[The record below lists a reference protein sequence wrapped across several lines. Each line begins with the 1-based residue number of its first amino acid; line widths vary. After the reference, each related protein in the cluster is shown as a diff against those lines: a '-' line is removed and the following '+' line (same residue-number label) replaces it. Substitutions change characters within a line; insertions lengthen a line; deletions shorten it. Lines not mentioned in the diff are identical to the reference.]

1 MKIILSNC
9 IEIREPTKELVLFCR
24 KKLTYKNPD
33 VEKRKRMGFYTYGMS
48 KEIRLYNEYNGNL
61 YVPVGFFEQLYNF
74 HPIPSDYID
83 CTISKKADIK
93 SDITLRNYQEF
104 GLKAIEEHYLG
115 LFVLPCGLG
124 KTELALQCAYHLQQK
139 TIWITHTTDL
149 VNQAK
154 DRCSS
159 KMNCKT
165 STITDGKCDL
175 SGDIVFC
182 TIQTLYKM
190 IEKGKVQQNDFGF
203 LIADECFPSGTKIS
217 TPFGYKNIEDIRE
230 GDIVYSYNHN
240 KKCIEE
246 KEVDYLFQKDT
257 NTLLKINLS
266 NGTSII
272 CTPNHPIFVNNDY
285 IKAEDIREGD
295 IVYEMPK
302 MWKGFTKRRLHDKS
316 MVLQDGLLQED
327 RSCVLFKR
335 MWSKCKCRTDYTKKQ
350 DYKKTGD
357 VNKQPYARQCHERK
371 GIENTKSNRAFTKNT
386 RWKWKRINLTPRI
399 FEKLFRARGYNSN
412 SRASYKNEN
421 EKRKWLSNLLQ
432 SRFSNYRKENS
443 NRNRWQFPLC
453 FDKTRTGRK
462 ERRIFNILRVESIEV
477 QEQVCDGECTG
488 NNNTCKVYNIGV
500 KDNHNYFANDVLVH
514 NCHRVA
520 TNPSTIEMFR
530 TCVDY
535 FACRYKLGLT
545 ATLHRAD
552 GLHKCITD
560 IIGEVI
566 YEVVKRDTKYCCVYE
581 GNTLLEFDVAKF
593 QVPAHIQAIDTT
605 YNLEG
610 KEVFSANG
618 GTIQFATLISDLA
631 MNKERNE
638 HILKVLKG
646 IKGST
651 LILSDRV
658 EQLKFLCSQVES
670 GVQIDGGTPKK
681 QREQAIQDVRDG
693 KIQCLFASYSL
704 AKEGLDVPIIEN
716 LVMATPVKDFAI
728 VQQSVGRIQRP
739 CGNKK
744 IARVYDFVDDVGMLM
759 RFYTKRRST
768 YRKNGWKIDN
778 IYLGGE

>member
-9 IEIREPTKELVLFCR
+9 IEIRQPTKEVVLFCR
-24 KKLTYKNPD
+24 KNLTYKNPD
-33 VEKRKRMGFYTYGMS
+33 VEKKKRMGFYTYGMS

-74 HPIPSDYID
+74 HPVATDYID
-83 CTISKKADIK
+83 CTISKNASIK
-93 SDITLRNYQEF
+93 SSITLRNYQEF

-165 STITDGKCDL
+165 STITEGKCDL

-203 LIADECFPSGTKIS
+203 LIADE
-217 TPFGYKNIEDIRE
+217 
-230 GDIVYSYNHN
+230 
-240 KKCIEE
+240 
-246 KEVDYLFQKDT
+246 
-257 NTLLKINLS
+257 
-266 NGTSII
+266 
-272 CTPNHPIFVNNDY
+272 
-285 IKAEDIREGD
+285 
-295 IVYEMPK
+295 
-302 MWKGFTKRRLHDKS
+302 
-316 MVLQDGLLQED
+316 
-327 RSCVLFKR
+327 
-335 MWSKCKCRTDYTKKQ
+335 
-350 DYKKTGD
+350 
-357 VNKQPYARQCHERK
+357 
-371 GIENTKSNRAFTKNT
+371 
-386 RWKWKRINLTPRI
+386 
-399 FEKLFRARGYNSN
+399 
-412 SRASYKNEN
+412 
-421 EKRKWLSNLLQ
+421 
-432 SRFSNYRKENS
+432 
-443 NRNRWQFPLC
+443 
-453 FDKTRTGRK
+453 
-462 ERRIFNILRVESIEV
+462 
-477 QEQVCDGECTG
+477 
-488 NNNTCKVYNIGV
+488 
-500 KDNHNYFANDVLVH
+500 
-514 NCHRVA
+514 CHRVA

-566 YEVVKRDTKYCCVYE
+566 YEVVKRDSKYCCVYE
-581 GNTLLEFDVAKF
+581 GKTLLEFDVAQF
-593 QVPAHIQAIDTT
+593 QVPAHIQVVETN

-610 KEVFSANG
+610 KEVFSSNG

-631 MNKERNE
+631 MNVDRNNQ
-638 HILKVLKG
+638 ILSVLQN

-658 EQLKFLCSQVES
+658 DQLKLLCSKIES

-681 QREQAIQDVRDG
+681 QREKAIQDVRNG

-716 LVMATPVKDFAI
+716 LIMATPVKDFAI

-739 CGNKK
+739 YGDKK
-744 IARVYDFVDDVGMLM
+744 VARVYDFVDNVGMLM

-768 YRKNGWKIDN
+768 YRKNNWKIDN